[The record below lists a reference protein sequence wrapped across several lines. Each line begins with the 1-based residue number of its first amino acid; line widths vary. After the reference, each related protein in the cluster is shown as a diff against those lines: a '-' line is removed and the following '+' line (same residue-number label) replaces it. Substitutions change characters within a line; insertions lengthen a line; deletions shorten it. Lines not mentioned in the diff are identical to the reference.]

1 MRPPEGPRKAPGWA
15 PGGPPEALKK
25 TYSEYTGVRQYT
37 KNVRLTRSFCPLVD
51 VVPAALECH
60 ESGKQTLIK

>member
-51 VVPAALECH
+51 VVPAALERDAFFK
-60 ESGKQTLIK
+60 ETRTK